1 MNYELSLEQND
12 NYMLGEDTTK
22 TTPEMNLFQIGLF
35 NLTETFTQQ
44 YLNNMEDVLTVSMST
59 IILSSKKTVMI

>member
-22 TTPEMNLFQIGLF
+22 TTPEMNLF
-35 NLTETFTQQ
+35 
-44 YLNNMEDVLTVSMST
+44 
-59 IILSSKKTVMI
+59 